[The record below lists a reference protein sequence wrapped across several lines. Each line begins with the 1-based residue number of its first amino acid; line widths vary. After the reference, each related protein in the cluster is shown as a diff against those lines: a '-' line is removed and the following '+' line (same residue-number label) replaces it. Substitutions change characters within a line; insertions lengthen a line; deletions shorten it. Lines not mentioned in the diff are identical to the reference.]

1 MNTTDALG
9 PPILFPFLSHF
20 GWLFLLRRGFC
31 LLQTARALGPKG
43 TSILSCPLSDET
55 YVQFN
60 RRYPGRPLFTS
71 SSGIFDRGGGFYST
85 PIDLVKHSLSTAF
98 TLGLEPAIQSP
109 DPRGAF
115 NTREITIHGIP
126 FLLQNTLHISCDLE
140 GRGLFYSA
148 TRNNLS
154 STATHPRASQ
164 RM

>member
-20 GWLFLLRRGFC
+20 GWLFLRRRGFR

-55 YVQFN
+55 YETYH
-60 RRYPGRPLFTS
+60 RYPGRPLKH
-71 SSGIFDRGGGFYST
+71 RGGFCST
-85 PIDLVKHSLSTAF
+85 PTDLVKHSLSTAF

-109 DPRGAF
+109 DPWGAF

-140 GRGLFYSA
+140 DRGLFYSA

-154 STATHPRASQ
+154 PTAPHPRASQ